1 MRRTYRLV
9 GDVVSQLGDA
19 GRLGVLFQEVSQ
31 VFDRSFQVSLIVLE
45 ELGHVVPLETGNE
58 RQD

>member
-1 MRRTYRLV
+1 VQKRHDILM
-9 GDVVSQLGDA
+9 DDDA